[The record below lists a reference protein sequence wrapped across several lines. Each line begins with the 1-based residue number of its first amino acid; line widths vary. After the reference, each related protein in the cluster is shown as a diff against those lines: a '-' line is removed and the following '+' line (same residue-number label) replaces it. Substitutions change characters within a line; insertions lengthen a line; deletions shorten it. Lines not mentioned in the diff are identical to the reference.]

1 MIYKLLHTLTLTEM
15 IMKNIIIVAFFALIS
30 ANALAGN
37 YITVTGNVQSVSLEE
52 YKATERQKAKELGD
66 ASAKQFH
73 NFVEKDEERKA
84 RQKAEK
90 EAAFKA
96 YLANREAKL
105 KANGK

>member
-1 MIYKLLHTLTLTEM
+1 
-15 IMKNIIIVAFFALIS
+15 MKNIIIVAFLALLS

-37 YITVTGNVQSVSLEE
+37 YTTISGDTTNISLEE
-52 YKATERQKAKELGD
+52 YKANEKQKSAELKL
-66 ASAKQFH
+66 ASAQ
-73 NFVEKDEERKA
+73 NSKDFKEQENARKA

-90 EAAFKA
+90 EDAFKA